1 MFTRLLVLA
10 GCLTAWFMQKLKI
23 YEAFVVIDH
32 LNSSKQRLHTAQFLQ
47 NLPIYLPYYLLNYL
61 LNHLPDYL
69 LNYMPDYL
77 LDYLLN
83 YLPYYLLGYLLNY
96 LPDYLLEC
104 LPVFSLPEVPD

>member
-10 GCLTAWFMQKLKI
+10 GCLTAQFMQKLKI
-23 YEAFVVIDH
+23 YKAFVVIDH

-61 LNHLPDYL
+61 LDYL

-77 LDYLLN
+77 LD
-83 YLPYYLLGYLLNY
+83 
-96 LPDYLLEC
+96 
-104 LPVFSLPEVPD
+104 